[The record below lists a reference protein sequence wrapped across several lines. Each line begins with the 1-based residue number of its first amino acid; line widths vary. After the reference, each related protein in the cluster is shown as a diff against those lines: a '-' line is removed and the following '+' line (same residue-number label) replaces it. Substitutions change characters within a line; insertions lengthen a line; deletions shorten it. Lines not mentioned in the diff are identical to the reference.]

1 MTITSYD
8 PRTGQANGTV
18 EEMSSD
24 DVRTVVERACG
35 ASSAAAAA
43 SPRQRR
49 SWLHAVAAVRGEN
62 AGKLVELAEL
72 ETALGY
78 TRLTSEASRAA
89 GQLRFYGDVAAQGSY
104 LAATVSYPH
113 TPAPRRGIPS
123 APSATILR
131 RRGCPGFVSRCPDR
145 LPN

>member
-49 SWLHAVAAVRGEN
+49 SWLHAVAAVLVEN
-62 AGKLVELAEL
+62 TAELVELAEL

-78 TRLTSEASRAA
+78 TRLTSEASRAP
-89 GQLRFYGDVAAQGSY
+89 GQMRCYGDVAAEGSY
-104 LAATVSYPH
+104 LAATIDDQTST
-113 TPAPRRGIPS
+113 TPALARVNQPLGP
-123 APSATILR
+123 
-131 RRGCPGFVSRCPDR
+131 
-145 LPN
+145 